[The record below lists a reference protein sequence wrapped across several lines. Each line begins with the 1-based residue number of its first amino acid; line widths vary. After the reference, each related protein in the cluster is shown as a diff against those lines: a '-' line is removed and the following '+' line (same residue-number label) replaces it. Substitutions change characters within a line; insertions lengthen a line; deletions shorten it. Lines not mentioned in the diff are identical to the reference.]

1 MTGWIRHTLT
11 GLIRGELVRGE
22 KGAALIE
29 YTLLAPIIIV
39 LGLGA
44 GEFGRAVQHHHVIN
58 KGARDAA
65 RYLARVP
72 ATCAGAGIGAGS
84 ITSGANVTTAKYLA
98 MTGYPAVST
107 NWILSYWNDL
117 STVTVTVDCLDNA
130 SLAIPFEG
138 LYEGD
143 TYIPSIRVS
152 IAMPYAEIGFL
163 SVLGVGAMTFTA
175 QHTEPYIGE

>member
-1 MTGWIRHTLT
+1 MTGWIRHTLSR
-11 GLIRGELVRGE
+11 LIRGDA
-22 KGAALIE
+22 GAALIE
-29 YTLLAPIIIV
+29 YTLLAPIIIF

-84 ITSGANVTTAKYLA
+84 ITSGADITTAKYLA
-98 MTGYPAVST
+98 MTGYKATST
-107 NWILSYWNDL
+107 NWILPYWSDL
-117 STVTVTVDCLDNA
+117 TTITVTVDCLANT
-130 SLAIPFEG
+130 SFEG
-138 LYEGD
+138 LYAGVGN
-143 TYIPSIRVS
+143 IPSIRVS

-163 SVLGVGAMTFTA
+163 SALGVGALTFTA
-175 QHTEPYIGE
+175 QHAEPHIGE